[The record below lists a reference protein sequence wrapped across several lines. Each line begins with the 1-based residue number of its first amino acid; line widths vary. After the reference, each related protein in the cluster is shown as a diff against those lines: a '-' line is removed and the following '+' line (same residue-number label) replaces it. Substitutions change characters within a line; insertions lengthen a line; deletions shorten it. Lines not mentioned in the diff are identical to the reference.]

1 MTDTIR
7 ISSAELGRE
16 VGHYQDV
23 ALYQPVIV
31 TRDGCDLTV
40 MILVEEY
47 RRLKRRD
54 RQVFAAGAL
63 PDELI
68 EAVRGSE
75 MDPRHRH
82 LDDLIKDWTP

>member
-1 MTDTIR
+1 MNWAGTP
-7 ISSAELGRE
+7 
-16 VGHYQDV
+16 HYQDV

-40 MILVEEY
+40 MISVEEY

-82 LDDLIKDWTP
+82 LDDLINDWTP